1 MKKKNLI
8 IAVLVLV
15 LSLIGVFYLLRP
27 FNKSPQKE
35 VADFLKG
42 GGQTAGGAPAGPHAG
57 HGGAP
62 LAPPAPAPEE
72 EVIPME
78 EEVPTVE
85 IPLDK
90 QQLIGVKVVE
100 AAVKPLVKVTR
111 TVGRVAY
118 DETRLATVNT
128 KFEGWIERLHVD
140 YTGKYVRKGE
150 PLADL
155 YSPELYATQQ
165 EYLNLLKW
173 SEEST
178 KGKDDEIGGMLSRDA
193 QSLVEAGRQRLKLFD
208 ITDKEIK
215 RIEESGKPVRTLTIY
230 SPVGGYVVEK
240 SALRGMRVMPGEKLF
255 DIADLSTVW
264 VLADIYESELPIVKV
279 GEPAVISLSFFP
291 GKEFRSKV
299 DYIYPTLAGETRTA
313 KVRFSIPNPGGKLK
327 PQMFSDVL
335 IKSPLGRRLVVPEGA
350 VLNTGVRQ
358 LVYVDRG
365 EGLFEPREV
374 KTGVTSEGMIEVTE
388 GLKAGERVAA
398 SASFLI
404 DSESRL
410 KGIVQ

>member
-1 MKKKNLI
+1 
-8 IAVLVLV
+8 
-15 LSLIGVFYLLRP
+15 
-27 FNKSPQKE
+27 
-35 VADFLKG
+35 
-42 GGQTAGGAPAGPHAG
+42 
-57 HGGAP
+57 
-62 LAPPAPAPEE
+62 
-72 EVIPME
+72 ME

-100 AAVKPLVKVTR
+100 AAVKPMEKVTR

-140 YTGKYVRKGE
+140 YTGKYVRKGQ
-150 PLADL
+150 PLAEL

-173 SEEST
+173 ERESEA
-178 KGKDDEIGGMLSRDA
+178 KRDDEIGGMLSRDA
-193 QSLVEAGRQRLKLFD
+193 GSLVEASRQRLKLFD
-208 ITDKEIK
+208 ITEAEIK
-215 RIEESGKPVRTLTIY
+215 RIEVSGGPVRTLTIF
-230 SPVGGYVVEK
+230 SPVNGYVVEK

-255 DIADLSTVW
+255 DIADLSSVW
-264 VLADIYESELPIVKV
+264 VLADIYESELPLVKV
-279 GEPAVISLSFFP
+279 GGTAMINMSFFP
-291 GKEFRSKV
+291 GKEFRAKI
-299 DYIYPTLAGETRTA
+299 DYVYPTLAGETRTA
-313 KVRFSIPNPGGKLK
+313 KVRFTIPNPGLKLK

-335 IKSPLGRRLVVPEGA
+335 IRTPLGKRLVVPEGA
-350 VLNTGVRQ
+350 VLNTGERQ
-358 LVYVDRG
+358 LLYVDRG

-374 KTGVTSEGMIEVTE
+374 MTGITSEGMTE
-388 GLKAGERVAA
+388 ITQGLKAGERVAA